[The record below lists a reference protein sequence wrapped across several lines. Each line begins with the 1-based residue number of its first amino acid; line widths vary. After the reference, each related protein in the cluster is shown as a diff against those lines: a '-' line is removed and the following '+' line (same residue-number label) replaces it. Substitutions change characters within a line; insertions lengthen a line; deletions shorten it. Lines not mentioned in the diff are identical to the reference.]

1 MEEDF
6 AQLVLS
12 SWKAPL
18 DLDNYSHM
26 DALTRKLRRLKGTV
40 KAWEKVKNLERKQH
54 ILEINEGIS
63 NILLEYSGIISA
75 SNVDKLKTLQDRK
88 DKY

>member
-1 MEEDF
+1 MEKDF

-26 DALTRKLRRLKGTV
+26 DVLTHKLRRIKGIV
-40 KAWEKVKNLERKQH
+40 KSWEKVKNLERKQ
-54 ILEINEGIS
+54 
-63 NILLEYSGIISA
+63 
-75 SNVDKLKTLQDRK
+75 
-88 DKY
+88 